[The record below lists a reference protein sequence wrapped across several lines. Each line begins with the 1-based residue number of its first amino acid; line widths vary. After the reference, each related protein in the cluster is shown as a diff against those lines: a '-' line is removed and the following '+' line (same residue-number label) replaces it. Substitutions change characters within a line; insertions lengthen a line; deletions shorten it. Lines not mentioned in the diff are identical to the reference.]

1 MMTSPERI
9 RHALIVE
16 DEGLLLDSMEK
27 SLRRVQWL
35 RISKAR
41 TAELALGQIELDP
54 PDVVITDVRMPGMGG
69 LELLD
74 QIRSLRPD
82 VPVVVMTAYGVHLQ
96 REALRRGAT
105 CFLEKPF
112 RVSELRGVLQLLFAS
127 AASVAPMEAS
137 NVNFEGRLESLSLGD
152 IVQMV
157 CLSRQNAR
165 LELRLAGNAT
175 GKVWMRDGSVIDAI
189 FGELQ
194 GSPAFYSLSAY
205 GEGRFCVLQ
214 DAEPR
219 PRTVHDNWQGLLMES
234 ARRYDEETNAE
245 RRGSQRPSWRPSLL
259 VPIQSLGP
267 GVIPVYPV
275 PPTAALAPT
284 AAARPTQSLADL
296 LSDFP
301 TQAELS
307 PPATPS
313 APPMPTPPMPTPP
326 APALGAV
333 EAEDAMDSV
342 LAGLANLELGAPDT
356 ALRAGAEAIARGELV
371 LAREIFERAIARWPE
386 ERLLRANLARL
397 ARLKAS
403 TAGTR
408 S

>member
-41 TAELALGQIELDP
+41 TAELALGQIALDP

-127 AASVAPMEAS
+127 AASVAPMAAS

-152 IVQMV
+152 IVQVV

-165 LELRLAGNAT
+165 LELRLTGNAT
-175 GKVWMRDGSVIDAI
+175 GTVWMRDGTVIDAI

-194 GSPAFYSLSAY
+194 GSQAFYSLSAY

-267 GVIPVYPV
+267 GVIPVYP
-275 PPTAALAPT
+275 PAPAPT

-307 PPATPS
+307 LPATPS

-356 ALRAGAEAIARGELV
+356 ALRAGAEAISRGELV

-397 ARLKAS
+397 ARLKAP

>member
-1 MMTSPERI
+1 M
-9 RHALIVE
+9 IVE

-127 AASVAPMEAS
+127 TASVAPMAAS

-152 IVQMV
+152 IVQVV

-175 GKVWMRDGSVIDAI
+175 GTVWMRDGTVIDAT

-194 GSPAFYSLSAY
+194 GSQAFYALSAY

-214 DAEPR
+214 DTEPR

-234 ARRYDEETNAE
+234 ARRYDEENNAE

-267 GVIPVYPV
+267 GVIPVSPL
-275 PPTAALAPT
+275 PPT

-313 APPMPTPPMPTPP
+313 APPMPTPTPTPTPMPMPMPTPMPP

-333 EAEDAMDSV
+333 EVEDAMHSV

-397 ARLKAS
+397 ARLKAVA
-403 TAGTR
+403 AGTR